1 VGRFSFVDDP
11 QTIPPVRQVAGRGGN
26 AGSVARVVDTG
37 LGSGGTSLRARLRDN
52 ARRRVLNWVYGAET
66 TFPGDPRRRLIADH
80 TVTADVRLVQYH
92 ANDGYPVKVGKY
104 TGITHTA
111 VMLHGGLH
119 RPDWVSVVH
128 AHRRDGEWAWPE
140 GAMHSKGPIEI
151 GSDVLIA
158 YEALILSGVKIGHGA
173 VVAARAVV
181 TRDVEPYEI
190 VAGNPARH
198 IKYRFDEP
206 TREALLRIAWWD
218 WPEEKVSRLRPEIDS
233 PDVQGFVE
241 RHDPLRQ
248 N

>member
-1 VGRFSFVDDP
+1 M
-11 QTIPPVRQVAGRGGN
+11 
-26 AGSVARVVDTG
+26 VDTG
-37 LGSGGTSLRARLRDN
+37 LGSSGTNLRARLRDK

-92 ANDGYPVKVGKY
+92 ANDGDPVTVGKY

-119 RPDWVSVVH
+119 RADWVSVVH
-128 AHRRDGEWAWPE
+128 AHRDADGAWTWPE

-151 GSDVLIA
+151 GSDVLIT
-158 YEALILSGVKIGHGA
+158 YEALIMSGVKIGHGA
-173 VVAARAVV
+173 IVAPRAVV
-181 TRDVEPYEI
+181 TKDVEPYEI
-190 VAGNPARH
+190 VGGNPARH

-218 WPEEKVSRLRPEIDS
+218 WPEEKVSRLRHEIDS
-233 PDVQGFVE
+233 PDVAGFVA
-241 RHDPLRQ
+241 RHDPLLHGGRERAPEGEA
-248 N
+248 